1 MKKITV
7 FLGILTLVIVGLLSC
22 GKTKDNVTDKIIIA
36 VIPKIDNEIFVQ
48 VKRSA
53 LETGKNLGITVT
65 WEAPTGIDGA
75 KQKELIENLIH
86 YGVDGILISCNDAEL
101 LRESINKAIEA
112 GIKVGT
118 FDSDCPDSKR
128 ICYVGTDNHKAGKI
142 CAETL
147 LKLSEN
153 ATKKDG
159 KILILSSSSNAPN
172 MRERMKGFTSV
183 IDQGRISN
191 VLYSYEMTDY
201 GKELLSFNLKNSKDI
216 TSVQM
221 LWGTPALNGVD
232 SLPVLRDFIKKG
244 GVTVFFDV
252 SKPLLRFISKT
263 NNCATMKQDFEA
275 MGREGITN
283 LYNAIKGNNFEREIL
298 YNVLVIDKNNAAQEL
313 DKMKK

>member
-1 MKKITV
+1 MKKVTH
-7 FLGILTLVIVGLLSC
+7 FFGILTLVIVGLLSC
-22 GKTKDNVTDKIIIA
+22 GKTKDKATDKIVIA
-36 VIPKIDNEIFVQ
+36 VIPKIDNEIFAQ
-48 VKRSA
+48 VKQSA
-53 LETGKNLGITVT
+53 LQTAQNLGITVT

-75 KQKELIENLIH
+75 KQKELIENLIQ

-101 LRESINKAIEA
+101 LREPINKAVEA

-172 MRERMKGFTSV
+172 MRERIKGFTSV
-183 IDQGRISN
+183 IDQSRISN

-201 GKELLSFNLKNSKDI
+201 GKELLSYNLKNSKNI
-216 TSVQM
+216 TAVQM
-221 LWGTPALNGVD
+221 LWGTPALNGID
-232 SLPVLRDFIKKG
+232 SIPVLREFIKKG
-244 GVTVFFDV
+244 GVTIFFDV

-263 NNCATMKQDFEA
+263 ENCATMKQDFEA

-283 LYNAIKGNNFEREIL
+283 LYNAIKGNNFEKQIL

-313 DKMKK
+313 ENIRN

>member
-1 MKKITV
+1 MLIYYANR
-7 FLGILTLVIVGLLSC
+7 LT
-22 GKTKDNVTDKIIIA
+22 KA
-36 VIPKIDNEIFVQ
+36 V
-48 VKRSA
+48 
-53 LETGKNLGITVT
+53 
-65 WEAPTGIDGA
+65 
-75 KQKELIENLIH
+75 
-86 YGVDGILISCNDAEL
+86 
-101 LRESINKAIEA
+101 EA

-147 LKLSEN
+147 LKLSKN
-153 ATKKDG
+153 SIKKDE

-183 IDQGRISN
+183 IDQDRIAN
-191 VLYSYEMTDY
+191 VLYSYEMIDY
-201 GKELLSFNLKNSKDI
+201 GKELLSFNLKNSKNI
-216 TSVQM
+216 QAVQM

-263 NNCATMKQDFEA
+263 DNCATMKQDFET

-283 LYNAIKGNNFEREIL
+283 LYNAIKKNSFEKQIL
-298 YNVLVIDKNNAAQEL
+298 YDVVVIDKNNASEEIA
-313 DKMKK
+313 KIK

>member
-1 MKKITV
+1 MKKVTH
-7 FLGILTLVIVGLLSC
+7 FFGILTLVIVGLLSC
-22 GKTKDNVTDKIIIA
+22 GKTKDKATDKIVIA
-36 VIPKIDNEIFVQ
+36 VIPKIDNEIFAQ
-48 VKRSA
+48 VKQSA
-53 LETGKNLGITVT
+53 LQTAQNLGITVT
-65 WEAPTGIDGA
+65 WEAPTDIDGA
-75 KQKELIENLIH
+75 KQKELIENLIQ

-101 LRESINKAIEA
+101 LREPINKAVEA

-172 MRERMKGFTSV
+172 MRERIKGFTSV
-183 IDQGRISN
+183 IDQSRISN

-201 GKELLSFNLKNSKDI
+201 GKELLSYNLKNSKNI
-216 TSVQM
+216 TAVQM
-221 LWGTPALNGVD
+221 LWGTPALNGID
-232 SLPVLRDFIKKG
+232 SIPVLREFIKKG
-244 GVTVFFDV
+244 GVTIFFDV

-263 NNCATMKQDFEA
+263 ENCATMKQDFEA

-283 LYNAIKGNNFEREIL
+283 LYNAIKGNNFEKQIL

-313 DKMKK
+313 ENIRN

>member
-1 MKKITV
+1 MKKIIV
-7 FLGILTLVIVGLLSC
+7 FFGILTFVIVGLLSC
-22 GKTKDNVTDKIIIA
+22 GKTKDKATDKIVIA
-36 VIPKIDNEIFVQ
+36 VIPKIDNEIFAI
-48 VKRSA
+48 VKQSA
-53 LETGKNLGITVT
+53 IQTGQNLGINVT

-86 YGVDGILISCNDAEL
+86 YGVDGILISCNDADL
-101 LRESINKAIEA
+101 LRESINKAVEA

-147 LKLSEN
+147 LKLSKN
-153 ATKKDG
+153 SIKKDE

-183 IDQGRISN
+183 IDQDRIAN
-191 VLYSYEMTDY
+191 VLYSYEMIDY
-201 GKELLSFNLKNSKDI
+201 GKELLSFNLKNSKNI
-216 TSVQM
+216 QAVQM

-263 NNCATMKQDFEA
+263 DNCATMKQDFET

-283 LYNAIKGNNFEREIL
+283 LYNAIKKNSFEKQIL
-298 YNVLVIDKNNAAQEL
+298 YDVVVIDKNNASEEIA
-313 DKMKK
+313 KIK